1 VFGGAVAMLLLQ
13 VAYTYVPVMNR
24 LFASAPIELSAWL
37 AVFGAGVASL
47 VMIEVEK
54 WIQRPRAAA

>member
-1 VFGGAVAMLLLQ
+1 
-13 VAYTYVPVMNR
+13 MNR